1 MNKVVL
7 AVGAHPD
14 DIEFACA
21 GTLLQLRKKGWE
33 IHMWNLA
40 NGSAGSKSLPAG
52 EIAAQRWQEAQDSA
66 RILGAKMHPPLFS
79 DLGIFYD
86 APSLA
91 RVSSVVRAVNPAII
105 LTHPP
110 SDYME
115 DHENTCRLMVTAA
128 IAKGI
133 PNYQVVPSLNSNDDQ
148 IAIYHTPPLGCQTS
162 LNQQVWP
169 SLFVD
174 IESVIREK
182 VRMLMAH
189 ESQMTWL
196 EQTQSMAS
204 LEEVLLKEAKALGAM
219 SGSFGFAEAFIP
231 HQKRGYSEE
240 NFAPLEEALKEE
252 IVIRPGS

>member
-21 GTLLQLRKKGWE
+21 GTLLQLKDRGWE
-33 IHMWNLA
+33 IHLWNLA
-40 NGSAGSKSLPAG
+40 NGSAGSKSLPADK
-52 EIAAQRWQEAQDSA
+52 ISAKRWQEAQSSA
-66 RILGAKMHPPLFS
+66 RILGATMHPPLFS

-91 RVSSVVRAVNPAII
+91 QVSSVVRAINPTII

-115 DHENTCRLMVTAA
+115 DHENTCRLVVTAA
-128 IAKGI
+128 MAKGI
-133 PNYQVVPSLNSNDDQ
+133 PNFPVVPSESAHDDQ
-148 IAIYHTPPLGCQTS
+148 IAIYHTPPLGCRTG
-162 LNQQVWP
+162 LNQPVRP

-174 IESVIREK
+174 IESVVPSKI
-182 VRMLMAH
+182 RMLLAH

-219 SGSFGFAEAFIP
+219 SGSFSLAEAFIP

-240 NFAPLEEALKEE
+240 NFAPLEDALQDGV
-252 IVIRPGS
+252 VIRPGS